1 MSEWSSRYSYTDN
14 NVNLY
19 VPASEGIYRL
29 IYKKGEKYYVFYVGQ
44 SDDLQRRLNEHLSYS
59 EPNEC
64 IKRYLQNF
72 NCFFRFIEITL
83 QSERDRVE
91 EEEIEK
97 YKPPC
102 NN

>member
-1 MSEWSSRYSYTDN
+1 MSEWSSRYSYTDS

-19 VPASEGIYRL
+19 VPTNEGVYRL
-29 IYKKGEKYYVFYVGQ
+29 IYKKDEKYYIFYVGQ
-44 SDDLQRRLNEHLSYS
+44 SDDLQRRLNEHLSYL

-64 IKRYLQNF
+64 IKRHLQNF
-72 NCFFRFIEITL
+72 NCFFGLIEITL

-97 YKPPC
+97 HKPPC

>member
-1 MSEWSSRYSYTDN
+1 MSEWSSMYPYTDD

-19 VPASEGIYRL
+19 VFAIEGVYRL
-29 IYKKGEKYYVFYVGQ
+29 IYEKGEKYYVFYVGQ

-59 EPNEC
+59 EYNEC
-64 IKRYLQNF
+64 IKRYLENF

-83 QSERDRVE
+83 QPERDKVE

>member
-1 MSEWSSRYSYTDN
+1 MAEWSSRYPYTDN
-14 NVNLY
+14 NVSIYL
-19 VPASEGIYRL
+19 PASEGVYRL

-44 SDDLQRRLNEHLSYS
+44 SDDL
-59 EPNEC
+59 
-64 IKRYLQNF
+64 RYLQNF
-72 NCFFRFIEITL
+72 NCLFKFIEISL
-83 QSERDRVE
+83 QFERDRIE

>member
-1 MSEWSSRYSYTDN
+1 MAEWSSKYPYTDN
-14 NVNLY
+14 NVSIYL
-19 VPASEGIYRL
+19 PASEGVYRL

-44 SDDLQRRLNEHLSYS
+44 SDDLQRRLNEHPSYS
-59 EPNEC
+59 ESNEC

-72 NCFFRFIEITL
+72 NCLFKFIEISL
-83 QSERDRVE
+83 QFERDRIE